1 MPIPLSKAL
10 AWASAPET
18 LSLVTQLSE
27 APADDRRLEENRL
40 LKSAHKLLG
49 LPKGAVPIGP
59 DRDKALIWCVDLVN
73 YHLSEAIKAQEQT
86 DHEHKTETET
96 EKQTKTVRP

>member
-18 LSLVTQLSE
+18 LTLVTQLSE

-40 LKSAHKLLG
+40 LKSAHKLFG
-49 LPKGAVPIGP
+49 LPKGAVPISP

-86 DHEHKTETET
+86 APTHDSVLPPAPPA
-96 EKQTKTVRP
+96 QA